1 MVYFYQRKKIERKYL
16 LYIHEISVKSYPCL
30 LILSDFKIANL
41 KMLSVIVWLRIC
53 TKFTCC
59 QYIILIF
66 HCSWFQ
72 VTIHLLLVVHSRES
86 SNVSWFMA
94 PCMHLHKILRNLFVN
109 MLDSTNALLTNNL
122 FIYIDYHLSKDDWYI
137 ICVQLWLII

>member
-1 MVYFYQRKKIERKYL
+1 MVAAISITRSNEYMGFEGHFWSFSLTSIFVMVQGNHLSNEFSVTRMAFFYQRKKIERKYL
-16 LYIHEISVKSYPCL
+16 LYIHEVSVKNCPYL

-53 TKFTCC
+53 TKFTGC

-72 VTIHLLLVVHSRES
+72 VTIHLLLVVHCRES
-86 SNVSWFMA
+86 FNVS
-94 PCMHLHKILRNLFVN
+94 
-109 MLDSTNALLTNNL
+109 
-122 FIYIDYHLSKDDWYI
+122 
-137 ICVQLWLII
+137 